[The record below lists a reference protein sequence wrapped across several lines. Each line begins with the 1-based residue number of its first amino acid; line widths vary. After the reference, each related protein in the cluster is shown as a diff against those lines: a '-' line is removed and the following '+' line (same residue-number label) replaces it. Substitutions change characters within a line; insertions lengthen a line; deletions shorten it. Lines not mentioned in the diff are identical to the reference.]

1 MKRLFLLAALACLT
15 FASMFSAGCKNPTKT
30 DRTVETDKKTLVVY
44 YSLSGNTEG
53 IAKQLA
59 QQLGADIE
67 KIETVTP
74 YNSVYKVMEKDAQKE
89 VEKNYQRPIKPLKH
103 NVKNY
108 DRIIIGTPTWWYK
121 MASPVLTFM
130 SSTDFTGKT
139 VVCYTTNAGYPGS
152 ALNDMEELAA
162 KKGAKVENGQS
173 FQFKT
178 DWDGSQHGMTTGQ
191 EVLQKW
197 IDSLK

>member
-1 MKRLFLLAALACLT
+1 MKRFYLVAVLACMT
-15 FASMFSAGCKNPTKT
+15 FASVFAGGCKNSSTKT
-30 DRTVETDKKTLVVY
+30 DSMMKTLVVY
-44 YSLSGNTEG
+44 YSQSGNTEG

-67 KIETVTP
+67 EIETVTP
-74 YNSVYKVMEKDAQKE
+74 YDSVYKVKEKEAQNE
-89 VEKNYQRPIKPLKH
+89 VEKNYQRPIKPLKY
-103 NVKNY
+103 NVKDY

-130 SSTDFTGKT
+130 SNTDFVGKT

-152 ALNDMEELAA
+152 ALKDMEELAA

-178 DWDGSQHGMTTGQ
+178 DWDGSQHGMATG
-191 EVLQKW
+191 EDVLLKW